1 MRGILVE
8 DEGMRSHVD
17 LRIMEFNRFS
27 QDLHVKNPR
36 LFRIK
41 FGFNHYYVRSVDQ
54 AFFCEKL
61 LRV

>member
-1 MRGILVE
+1 MRVILVE

-41 FGFNHYYVRSVDQ
+41 IGFDLYYVRSVDK
-54 AFFCEKL
+54 AFL
-61 LRV
+61 